1 MIYSAGWCP
10 ICGDGGDLFFL
21 KNIRSGK
28 IFFACDACGCAW
40 KDSPDI
46 EENWE
51 ILQPID
57 LAPNG
62 FSLATK
68 PDIEIVSLAHLIFRN
83 YSDYNFLFNDKDGFI
98 P

>member
-10 ICGDGGDLFFL
+10 ICGDEGDLFFL
-21 KNIRSGK
+21 KNVRPGK

-51 ILQPID
+51 IL
-57 LAPNG
+57 
-62 FSLATK
+62 
-68 PDIEIVSLAHLIFRN
+68 
-83 YSDYNFLFNDKDGFI
+83 
-98 P
+98 